1 MPVSSAQHS
10 TSLPIIAHSLMPLP
24 NIATRLLLL
33 PIIAHYLMPLPNR
46 SEEHTSELQSP
57 CNLVCRLLLEKINVR
72 SRFNPDRGDEILL
85 EFIDTGTGIKREDL
99 PKIFEPFFTTKP
111 QGRGTSLGL
120 SICYGLIAEHR
131 G

>member
-46 SEEHTSELQSP
+46 SEEDTSELQSP
-57 CNLVCRLLLEKINVR
+57 CNLVCRLLLEKIDVLASIYENVQ
-72 SRFNPDRGDEILL
+72 PDDDVHHYLQIRLDGEPPNRRGI
-85 EFIDTGTGIKREDL
+85 G
-99 PKIFEPFFTTKP
+99 PKLIPPAARP
-111 QGRGTSLGL
+111 QQTLYQPAQRGRLV
-120 SICYGLIAEHR
+120 Y
-131 G
+131 